1 MVQTFEE
8 FLAEWRN
15 QALPTVKGRELESAL
30 EGRARELTELAL
42 LKGFA
47 GVGPD
52 RAIEGR
58 AVHEDYGAA
67 SVDALIM
74 HEQTVACARLYLPP
88 TTMVERC
95 SSTVRAR
102 QERHP

>member
-42 LKGFA
+42 LKGF
-47 GVGPD
+47 
-52 RAIEGR
+52 RAQLSR
-58 AVHEDYGAA
+58 AVRPY
-67 SVDALIM
+67 
-74 HEQTVACARLYLPP
+74 R
-88 TTMVERC
+88 
-95 SSTVRAR
+95 STKEFVRALYDASDH
-102 QERHP
+102 QQSKQ